1 MRKHTLLPA
10 LCLYLFFA
18 FEVYAQAQLKPT
30 SFQNLA
36 LQFTQS
42 NITANSSPIMPSVA
56 NAYGH
61 GSYIDNPA
69 SMALM
74 RNSEFSLSFYRQDVS
89 SESFYLGNN
98 VDSESD
104 LNKIGNIGL
113 TYRLPTIEGSM
124 VIGVGYSRLISENQT
139 FRFSGRNSDNTI
151 TDSFLDEGNEFH
163 DLAFDT
169 YAIDWGDV
177 DQTYLESVFRIGFEP
192 GTFPGINQDGKIG
205 SETMSGE
212 YSAFFATEFRRNL
225 FVGIS
230 AGYMPGDFDYER
242 NFLEIDSRNDY
253 DGDFIEGSDIN
264 DILVRN
270 QLDSEFSVWN
280 FRGGVLYQFNGGIN
294 AGLSY
299 VLPSDLEVSELFYY
313 SIQTTLDD
321 NSEPFFAEIE
331 PSGSFR
337 YRIRKPGV
345 LRIGF
350 DYEFKKRIRFAV
362 SAEYIDY
369 RNISFDFVSDRD
381 ARLTDVE
388 FWRNEQQSQN
398 HFAENNNNAVL
409 NMKAGADISITENLK
424 SSLGYT
430 YLPGKSKLE
439 HSDTHEFSGVLY
451 VGILNNLL
459 LNISG
464 AYLLNENQTTLYN
477 YIDFD
482 NLAQSSTFTADVQRL
497 RVLAGLKILF

>member
-1 MRKHTLLPA
+1 MRKHSLLLI
-10 LCLYLFFA
+10 LCLYLLSPVK
-18 FEVYAQAQLKPT
+18 VYAQAQLKPT

-36 LQFTQS
+36 LQFTRS
-42 NITANSSPIMPSVA
+42 GISANSLPVMPSVA
-56 NAYGH
+56 QSYGY

-74 RNSEFSLSFYRQDVS
+74 RKSEFSLSFYRQDAS
-89 SESFYLGNN
+89 SESFYLGKS

-113 TYRLPTIEGSM
+113 TYSLPTIEGSM
-124 VIGVGYSRLISENQT
+124 VIGVGYSRLTSENRS
-139 FRFSGRNSDNTI
+139 FGFSGRNSDNTI

-177 DQTYLESVFRIGFEP
+177 DRTYLESIFRIGFEP
-192 GTFPGINQDGKIG
+192 GTFPGINQEGKMS
-205 SETMSGE
+205 SETLSGE
-212 YSAFFATEFRRNL
+212 YSAFFATEFRQNL

-230 AGYMPGDFDYER
+230 AAYMLGDFGHER
-242 NFLEIDSRNDY
+242 NFLELDSRNDY
-253 DGDFIEGSDIN
+253 DGDFIEGSDIDN
-264 DILVRN
+264 ILVRN
-270 QLDSEFSVWN
+270 QLDSKFEGWN
-280 FRGGVLYQFNGGIN
+280 LRGGVLYQFNRSIN

-299 VLPSDLEVSELFYY
+299 VLPSDLEVSELFSY

-321 NSEPFFAEIE
+321 NSEPFFAEVE

-337 YRIRKPGV
+337 YRIRKPGI
-345 LRIGF
+345 LKIGF

-388 FWRNEQQSQN
+388 FWRDEQQRQN
-398 HFAENNNNAVL
+398 TFAEKNNNAVL
-409 NMKAGADISITENLK
+409 NVKVGTDITISEKMRAT
-424 SSLGYT
+424 LGYSF
-430 YLPGKSKLE
+430 LPEKSNFE
-439 HSDTHEFSGVLY
+439 YSDTHEFSGALSIVLLDN
-451 VGILNNLL
+451 VVLNFD
-459 LNISG
+459 G
-464 AYLLNENQTTLYN
+464 AYLMNENQTTLYN

-482 NLAQSSTFTADVQRL
+482 NVAQTTTFTADVQRV
-497 RVLAGLKILF
+497 RVIAGLKLLF